1 MKIKSQTSHYPSDAH
16 QTFALLSYM
25 FYVESVHR
33 NYLIPS
39 VQLLVIPLLHS
50 FIARCLV
57 FLNTNYIIH
66 SAGKGHYM
74 QDLLLSFRF
83 SLPLLAALT
92 EHVIH
97 VVLQIAVSLHIK
109 RQIDE
114 MKRCNLAEVR
124 Y

>member
-1 MKIKSQTSHYPSDAH
+1 
-16 QTFALLSYM
+16 
-25 FYVESVHR
+25 
-33 NYLIPS
+33 
-39 VQLLVIPLLHS
+39 
-50 FIARCLV
+50 
-57 FLNTNYIIH
+57 
-66 SAGKGHYM
+66 M